1 MLYRVYTDES
11 RQSKDRYM
19 VLGGLIMPDV
29 SIHQFNETMRKFRE
43 ETMMFAELKWTKVSN
58 QKFEQYKR
66 FVEYFFALSNTD
78 NLHFHCL
85 IVDNQKVNHKK
96 FNQGDKELGFYK
108 FYYQLLLHCFGCQYC
123 RPEEGD
129 KFIIHMDKRNTAYR
143 LDTLKTVLNSGI
155 RKQRGITTNP
165 FVSIEPLDSKESE
178 IIQVND
184 IILGAI
190 GFQKNGYELL
200 ANTRQAKKDLAAF
213 IAQEAGLKNLRD
225 DTPRNNQRFTIW
237 NFRLQK

>member
-19 VLGGLIMPDV
+19 VLGGLLMPASNV
-29 SIHQFNETMRKFRE
+29 EEFETTMRKFRD
-43 ETMMFAELKWTKVSN
+43 ETKMFAELKWSKITN
-58 QKFEQYKR
+58 QKYDQYKR

-78 NLHFHCL
+78 KLHFHSL
-85 IVDNQKVNHKK
+85 IIDNHQVNHKK
-96 FNQGDKELGFYK
+96 FNYGNKELGFYK

-123 RPEEGD
+123 RAQEDD
-129 KFIIHMDKRNTAYR
+129 KFIIHMDRRNTTYR
-143 LDTLKTVLNSGI
+143 LDTLKDVLNNGI
-155 RKQRGITTNP
+155 RKKIGITTNP
-165 FVSIEPLDSKESE
+165 FRSIEPLDSKESE
-178 IIQVND
+178 IIQMND

-200 ANTRQAKKDLAAF
+200 AGTRQAKKDLAAF
-213 IAQEAGLKNLRD
+213 IAQQAGLRD
-225 DTPRNNQRFTIW
+225 LKEDTKRSNQRFTIW